1 VADALVPCQRWTKG
15 RESYRDDRLVIDP
28 NRHGVELIDELDA
41 KRFLVRNHYAGS
53 ESYPATELR
62 IGLYRADGLG
72 SPRLVGALVFAEP
85 QSKGAIPK
93 WTGLEERQGTTL
105 ARLALLDEV
114 EANGETWFLRRAFR
128 LLQERI
134 PDVRAVVS
142 YSDPVARVN
151 AQGVRYKPG
160 HIGRIYKAHNG
171 LYRGTTKRDDCYL
184 LPDGQVFAPRS
195 LSKLR
200 NSERG
205 AAGVERK
212 LRKLGAPPRLV
223 GESDRD
229 YVYRLVRGDLFL
241 RRRRRPGNH
250 VYTWPILPLGLSEM
264 QASRMRRQLT
274 ATWTVKPAPTEPD
287 ELVLGPVDL
296 VAA

>member
-1 VADALVPCQRWTKG
+1 MTPADPCQRWTKG

-28 NRHGVELIDELDA
+28 DRHGVEEIDELDA

-53 ESYPATELR
+53 ESYPATQLR
-62 IGLYRADGLG
+62 VGLYRADGLG
-72 SPRLVGALVFAEP
+72 VTRMVGALVFGVP

-93 WTGLEERQGTTL
+93 WTGLGERQATTL

-128 LLQERI
+128 ILQERL
-134 PDVRAVVS
+134 PDVRGVIS
-142 YSDPVARVN
+142 YSDPVARLN
-151 AQGVRYKPG
+151 GAGVEYKPG

-171 LYRGTTKRDDCYL
+171 MYRGTTRRDDCYL

-200 NSERG
+200 NSESR
-205 AAGVERK
+205 APGVERK
-212 LRKLGAPPRLV
+212 LLKLGAPPRLP
-223 GESDRD
+223 GESDRA
-229 YVYRLVRGDLFL
+229 YAYRLVRDDLFL

-250 VYTWPILPLGLSEM
+250 VYTWPILPLGLSDM
-264 QASRMRRQLT
+264 QATRMRRQLT
-274 ATWTVKPAPTEPD
+274 AGWKVKPAPTEPS
-287 ELVLGPVDL
+287 EFVLGPAHL
-296 VAA
+296 EAAA